1 MIKIIIFLL
10 LPVGFA
16 FGEGAREGVSF
27 KEGTGISMSE
37 ETKQHIG
44 LEIADVEERSVPAD
58 VRVTAQI
65 YREAREVSQNQGEPS
80 GFTYASAWIESSLV
94 NLLSSNTALK
104 VDGHPEATGIVLRV
118 DRTAAISGGRVELLL
133 QLRDDIHPWKI
144 GEFVHVTP
152 INGPDEEVTIAP
164 RSAILDTA
172 YGPFAYVVNGT
183 SFMRTPVEV
192 GARHEDSTEIR
203 DGLYVGDQVVVRPVE
218 TLYLIELRAT
228 KGGGHSH

>member
-10 LPVGFA
+10 LPVAFA
-16 FGEGAREGVSF
+16 FGEETREGVSF
-27 KEGTGISMSE
+27 KEGTGISMGE

-58 VRVTAQI
+58 ARVTAQI

-80 GFTYASAWIESSLV
+80 GFAYASAWVDASMES
-94 NLLSSNTALK
+94 LLSSNTVLL
-104 VDGHPEATGIVLRV
+104 VNGHPEASGVVLRV

-152 INGPDEEVTIAP
+152 THGSNDVVTIAP

-183 SFMRTPVEV
+183 SFIRTPVEV
-192 GARHEDSTEIR
+192 GARHEDTVEIR
-203 DGLYVGDQVVVRPVE
+203 DGLYGGDQVVVRPVE